1 MGYNIQ
7 EAVEKAASEI
17 KNAKKIAVQL
27 PDGLKTKAVEIADL
41 IKKQNPNAE
50 IFVLGGS
57 NFGGCDVR
65 DAEAKD
71 TGADLLIHFGH
82 ADFGVQEKIKT
93 VYAEIQSDLDIE
105 KIAAKAAKEI
115 KEKRIGLVTTIQH
128 IEKIERAKE
137 ILQKSG
143 KEVFTAQP
151 KGKAA
156 KEGQL
161 LGCDWSAGAV
171 LKDKVDCYLYVG
183 TGNFHP
189 ISIAVDTGK
198 KVYVADPEFQQVREL
213 ADFKKQLLAQRAAKI
228 DYAKNAKKFGILLT
242 TKPGQMRLKL
252 AEKLKGQIEKAGKEA
267 QIIAFD
273 DINPQT
279 LPNFKLDAYVN
290 TACPRIPLDDVE
302 VFDKPILSP
311 PELEIVL
318 GTRKWEDYKL
328 DHF

>member
-1 MGYNIQ
+1 MGYLI
-7 EAVEKAASEI
+7 EKAVEKAANEI
-17 KNAKKIAVQL
+17 KNAKRIAVQL
-27 PDGLKTKAVEIADL
+27 PDGMKTKSVEVAEL
-41 IKKQNPNAE
+41 IKKENTNTE
-50 IFVLGGS
+50 IVILGGS
-57 NFGGCDVR
+57 NFGGCDLR
-65 DAEAKD
+65 DTEAKNI
-71 TGADLLIHFGH
+71 GADLLLHFGH
-82 ADFGVQEKIKT
+82 ADFGVQEKVKT
-93 VYAEIQSDLDIE
+93 FYAEIQSDLDIE
-105 KIAAKAAKEI
+105 KIVERAAKEI

-128 IEKIERAKE
+128 IGKLEKAKE
-137 ILQKSG
+137 ILQKNG

-161 LGCDWSAGAV
+161 LGCDWSAGGV

-189 ISIAVDTGK
+189 ISLAVDTDK

-213 ADFKKQLLAQRAAKI
+213 TDFKKKLFAQRAAKI
-228 DYAKNAKKFGILLT
+228 EKAKSATKFGILLT
-242 TKPGQMRLKL
+242 TKPGQMRIKL
-252 AEKLKGQIEKAGKEA
+252 AEKLKQEIESAGKEA
-267 QIIAFD
+267 EIIVFD
-273 DINPQT
+273 NVNPQI
-279 LPNFKLDAYVN
+279 LINFKLDAYVN

-302 VFDKPILSP
+302 AFDKPILSP

>member
-1 MGYNIQ
+1 MGYKIEQ
-7 EAVEKAASEI
+7 AIEKAANEL
-17 KNAKKIAVQL
+17 KGAKRIALQL
-27 PDGLKTKAVEIADL
+27 PDGLKTKSREIENL
-41 IKKQNPNAE
+41 IKKYTNAE
-50 IFVLGGS
+50 VFVLGGS
-57 NFGGCDVR
+57 NFGGCDIR
-65 DAEAKD
+65 GKEAKD
-71 TGADLLIHFGH
+71 AGADLLLHFGH
-82 ADFGVQEKIKT
+82 ADFGVRSAVKT
-93 VYAEIQSDLDIE
+93 AYVEIQSDLDVV
-105 KIAAKAAKEI
+105 KIVEKAAKEI
-115 KEKRIGLVTTIQH
+115 KETKIGLVTTIQH
-128 IEKIERAKE
+128 IESLQKARE
-137 ILQKSG
+137 ILEKSG
-143 KEVFTAQP
+143 KQVFTATP

-156 KEGQL
+156 LPLQL

-213 ADFKKQLLAQRAAKI
+213 TDFKKQLLAQRAAKI
-228 DYAKNAKKFGILLT
+228 DMAKGAKRFGILLT
-242 TKPGQMRLKL
+242 TKPGQQRLKL
-252 AEKLKGQIEKAGKEA
+252 AEKLRDDIEKAGKEA
-267 QIIAFD
+267 QVIVFD
-273 DINPQT
+273 NIDPAI

-318 GTRKWEDYKL
+318 GMRKWEDYKL

>member
-1 MGYNIQ
+1 MGYKI
-7 EAVEKAASEI
+7 EKAVENAGNEI
-17 KNAKKIAVQL
+17 KTAKRIAVQL
-27 PDGLKTKAVEIADL
+27 PDGMKAKSAEVAEL
-41 IKKQNPNAE
+41 IKKQNKDSE
-50 IFVLGGS
+50 IIVLSGS
-57 NFGGCDVR
+57 NFGGCDIR
-65 DAEAKD
+65 DKEAVSV
-71 TGADLLIHFGH
+71 GADLLLHFGH

-105 KIAAKAAKEI
+105 KIVTKAAKEI
-115 KEKRIGLVTTIQH
+115 KEKKIGLVTTIQH
-128 IEKIERAKE
+128 INSLEKAKE
-137 ILQKSG
+137 ILQKNG
-143 KEVFTAQP
+143 KEVFTAKP

-161 LGCDWSAGAV
+161 LGCDWSAGGV
-171 LKDKVDCYLYVG
+171 LKGEVDCYLYVG

-189 ISIAVDTGK
+189 ISLAVDTGK

-213 ADFKKQLLAQRAAKI
+213 TEFKKKLFAQRAAKI
-228 DYAKNAKKFGILLT
+228 DKAKSAKKFGILLT

-252 AEKLKGQIEKAGKEA
+252 AEKLKQEIESAGKEA
-267 QIIAFD
+267 EIIEFD
-273 DINPQT
+273 NINPQI

-302 VFDKPILSP
+302 AFDKPILSP

-318 GTRKWEDYKL
+318 GKRKWEEYKL